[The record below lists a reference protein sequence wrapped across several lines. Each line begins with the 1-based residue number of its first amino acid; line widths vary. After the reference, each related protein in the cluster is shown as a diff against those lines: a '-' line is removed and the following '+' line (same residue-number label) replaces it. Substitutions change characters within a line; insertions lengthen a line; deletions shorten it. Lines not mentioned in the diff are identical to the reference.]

1 MIARYTRPQMGRIWT
16 DENRFRKCL
25 DVEIATAEVEADAKM
40 IPRSAARD
48 IKRKAV
54 IDIERIREI
63 EKEVKHD
70 VVAFTTSVAERV
82 GPSARYLHYGLTS
95 YDVVDTALALMVRDA
110 SELIEEGLRG
120 FGKVLRKRAFEFK
133 DTVMVGRT
141 HGIHAEP
148 MTFGL
153 KMALWYADNKRNL
166 ERMEAATEQ
175 MLVGKVSG
183 AVGTYAHLSPTLE
196 RRICRKL
203 GLNPAPISTQVLQR
217 DRHAYYLTTL
227 ALIAASLEK
236 IALEIR
242 HLQRTEVREVEEFFS
257 AGQKG
262 SSAMPHKRNP
272 ITAEQMCG
280 LARLVR
286 SNAQAGLENVA
297 LWHERDISHSSV
309 ERVILPDSTI
319 LVDYMIAK
327 TTDMIARLL
336 VYPERMREN
345 LSSMR
350 GLVFSGQVLLDL
362 AAKGASREEAYRWV
376 QRSAMR
382 VWDEDEN
389 FRDAIRN
396 DADIAQF
403 LSPEEIEQSFSLARQ
418 LKHIDAIYRRVFGRS

>member
-25 DVEIATAEVEADAKM
+25 DVEIAIAEVEADAKL

-48 IKRKAV
+48 IKRKSV
-54 IDIERIREI
+54 INIERIREI

-70 VVAFTTSVAERV
+70 IVAFTTSIAEHV

-110 SELIEEGLRG
+110 SRLIKIGLQG
-120 FGKVLRKRAFEFK
+120 LGKVLRKRAFEFK
-133 DTVMVGRT
+133 NTVMVGRT

-153 KMALWYADNKRNL
+153 KLVLWYAENKRNL
-166 ERMEAATEQ
+166 DRMEVAIDQ
-175 MLVGKVSG
+175 MSVGKISG
-183 AVGTYAHLSPTLE
+183 AVGTFAHLSPTLE

-203 GLNPAPISTQVLQR
+203 GIRAVPVSTQVLQR

-227 ALIAASLEK
+227 AVIAASLEK
-236 IALEIR
+236 IGLEIR
-242 HLQRTEVREVEEFFS
+242 HLQRTEVREAEEFFS
-257 AGQKG
+257 SKQKG

-272 ITAEQMCG
+272 ITSEQMCG

-309 ERVILPDSTI
+309 ERVIFPDSTI

-327 TTDMIARLL
+327 TTDMIAQLI
-336 VYPERMREN
+336 VYPKRMLDN
-345 LSSMR
+345 LDSMR

-362 AAKGASREEAYRWV
+362 TNKGISREEAYRWV
-376 QRSAMR
+376 QRAASR
-382 VWDEDEN
+382 VWDGDEN
-389 FRDAIRN
+389 FRDAVSD
-396 DADIAQF
+396 DADIARS
-403 LSPEEIEQSFSLARQ
+403 LSSKEIEKSFSLSRQ
-418 LKHIDAIYRRVFGRS
+418 LRHIGAIYRRVFGKS

>member
-25 DVEIATAEVEADAKM
+25 DVEIATAEVQADAKM

-63 EKEVKHD
+63 EEEVKHD

-120 FGKVLRKRAFEFK
+120 LGKVLRKRAFEFK

-153 KMALWYADNKRNL
+153 KFALWYAEHKRNL
-166 ERMEAATEQ
+166 ERLEAAADQ
-175 MLVGKVSG
+175 MLVGKISG
-183 AVGTYAHLSPTLE
+183 AVGTFAHLPPKLE
-196 RRICRKL
+196 GRICRKL
-203 GLNPAPISTQVLQR
+203 GLTPAPVSTQVLQR

-227 ALIAASLEK
+227 AVIAGSLEK
-236 IALEIR
+236 IALEVR
-242 HLQRTEVREVEEFFS
+242 HLQRTEVREAEEFFS
-257 AGQKG
+257 ATQKG

-272 ITAEQMCG
+272 VTAEQMCG

-286 SNAQAGLENVA
+286 SNAHAGLENVA
-297 LWHERDISHSSV
+297 LWQERDISHSSV

-418 LKHIDAIYRRVFGRS
+418 FQHLDAIYRRVFGRS

>member
-25 DVEIATAEVEADAKM
+25 DVEIATAEAQADAKM

-54 IDIERIREI
+54 IDIKRIREI
-63 EKEVKHD
+63 EEEVKHD

-110 SELIEEGLRG
+110 SELIEKGLRG
-120 FGKVLRKRAFEFK
+120 LGKVLRKRAFEFK

-153 KMALWYADNKRNL
+153 KFALWYAEYKRNL
-166 ERMEAATEQ
+166 ERLEAAADQ
-175 MLVGKVSG
+175 MLVGKISG
-183 AVGTYAHLSPTLE
+183 AVGTFAHLPPTLE
-196 RRICRKL
+196 GRICRKL
-203 GLNPAPISTQVLQR
+203 GLTPAPVSTQVLQR

-227 ALIAASLEK
+227 AVIAASLEK
-236 IALEIR
+236 IALEVR
-242 HLQRTEVREVEEFFS
+242 HLQRTEVREAEEFFS
-257 AGQKG
+257 ATQKG

-272 ITAEQMCG
+272 VTAEQMCG

-297 LWHERDISHSSV
+297 LWQERDIAHSSV

-319 LVDYMIAK
+319 LLDYMIAK
-327 TTDMIARLL
+327 TTDMIARLV

-362 AAKGASREEAYRWV
+362 ATKGASREEAYRWV
-376 QRSAMR
+376 QRCAKQ

-418 LKHIDAIYRRVFGRS
+418 LQHVDAIYRRVFGRS

>member
-153 KMALWYADNKRNL
+153 KMALWYAENKRNL

-227 ALIAASLEK
+227 AVVAASLEK
-236 IALEIR
+236 IGIEVR

-280 LARLVR
+280 LSRLVR

-336 VYPERMREN
+336 VYPEKMREN

-382 VWDEDEN
+382 VWDGDEN

-396 DADIAQF
+396 DPDIAQF

-418 LKHIDAIYRRVFGRS
+418 FQHLDAIYRRVFGRS